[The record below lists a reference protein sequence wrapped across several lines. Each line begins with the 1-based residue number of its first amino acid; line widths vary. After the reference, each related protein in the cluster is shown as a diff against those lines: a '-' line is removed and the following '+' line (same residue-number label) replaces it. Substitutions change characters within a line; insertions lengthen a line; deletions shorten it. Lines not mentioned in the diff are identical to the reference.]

1 MTTTD
6 LSLLINSI
14 AQMLVAIA
22 QWIVATRR
30 RW

>member
-6 LSLLINSI
+6 LSLLIISI
-14 AQMLVAIA
+14 AQMLISIA